1 MTNLRLDEHTC
12 ISEGPTAVPG
22 VSGLHASVFRP
33 FNDESRARE
42 YATEVRDWFAESG
55 CPASVFV
62 VRGPT
67 STAKTA
73 FEVVNASAGY
83 TIVFTASPPAVPSPQ
98 EFSQQKGALE
108 DRLAQHAIL
117 RQSGAI
123 DDCFWMRHFLREL
136 LVGHCSQLPQDTPY
150 AAHHARKSSQT

>member
-108 DRLAQHAIL
+108 DVWHSMPFSVSRE
-117 RQSGAI
+117 RSTTVSGCVTSFASYSSVMAVNFPKI
-123 DDCFWMRHFLREL
+123 RPM
-136 LVGHCSQLPQDTPY
+136 Q
-150 AAHHARKSSQT
+150 AHHARKSSQT